1 MLGAEFKVT
10 PDLTFNVD
18 AFHSKLDAAY
28 VQNRFIVRP
37 GNSVAGGVIPSNVTM
52 NGNVLASGRFNNT
65 GSAMGTQLETYVN
78 PKAQSKTEY
87 LNGDVK
93 YRLTENLKVTGQVGK
108 TKAEGEACEYG
119 NTIFLPNVAS
129 AYTYEGAGSP
139 SKVSLPNGV
148 SGSNFSG
155 WPGNS
160 GADNNY
166 SLQHSLD
173 KETYGNA
180 DAEYRFDD
188 SIWHSVKFGV
198 RGADHERYGT
208 RPMKAGVPSTPLIM
222 ADPVVEW
229 SNANLSA
236 DRAFN
241 LPVSG
246 VFAVKEKVASLYG
259 MARMAGE
266 RWRADFGVRYVRT
279 KVSVTTNTGVP
290 CGVPSAT
297 NGITYGSPAQATACA
312 SFVPAGAVLTTGS
325 RFGNCDT
332 RTTDSDYKE
341 ILPSANFTLDASSR
355 CRQVAR
361 KSCHIRTAAKR
372 ATACS
377 ACRKTIR
384 PQPVRWR
391 HRSITNSANS

>member
-1 MLGAEFKVT
+1 MLQVFDQKREIRRDGQTLTWGVVSPTSAAGKANNNQLAGAYYLTGIINQLFQQERHRKGAVLGAEFKAT

-18 AFHSKLDAAY
+18 AFHSKLDAVY

-52 NGNVLASGRFNNT
+52 NGNVLASGQFNNT

-87 LNGDVK
+87 LNGNIK

-108 TKAEGEACEYG
+108 TKAEGEAYEYG
-119 NTIFLPNVAS
+119 NTIFLPNVAT

-139 SKVSLPNGV
+139 IKVSLPNGV

-155 WPGNS
+155 LPGNS

-208 RPMKAGVPSTPLIM
+208 RPMKAGVPMNATGNGQVTLTSIPTYAGGVYPSNFGSGLGSGVNVPSTPLIM
-222 ADPVVEW
+222 ADPVVDW

-241 LPVSG
+241 LHKLSEQLTLTFEGLNLSNPTLRNYNK
-246 VFAVKEKVASLYG
+246 A
-259 MARMAGE
+259 
-266 RWRADFGVRYVRT
+266 
-279 KVSVTTNTGVP
+279 
-290 CGVPSAT
+290 SAT
-297 NGITYGSPAQATACA
+297 IPFENTTAFYT
-312 SFVPAGAVLTTGS
+312 SGRQYYMGL
-325 RFGNCDT
+325 R
-332 RTTDSDYKE
+332 YKY
-341 ILPSANFTLDASSR
+341 
-355 CRQVAR
+355 
-361 KSCHIRTAAKR
+361 
-372 ATACS
+372 
-377 ACRKTIR
+377 
-384 PQPVRWR
+384 
-391 HRSITNSANS
+391 